1 MNPTL
6 AGPPRVQIQTQ
17 GGCNARCVFCPNEAV
32 LHAKLPQGRMDPA
45 LFQKIIDDLAQ
56 TDPRRVSLYLMNE
69 PLLDKRL
76 PEFARYAAGRLPQTT
91 STLVTSN
98 GTNLTESMAE
108 ALIDSGLQRLK
119 VSLQSLDPETNRRLM
134 GPRMD
139 SEKVVRNVL
148 TARRLIDEKKARH
161 FDLRVSMVVTSWN
174 ETEIETA
181 RRFWRKHGV
190 RLVTSALENRGGN
203 IADTGAL
210 NVHGMKSR
218 SHGCI
223 RPSREMCV
231 LWNGDVVL
239 CCVDWHRTEVV
250 GNLATQ
256 SVTEVWNGP
265 RLQEIR
271 RALDTNDVAA
281 MPTICANC
289 TESAAPDHH
298 RRGLR
303 GWWSRR
309 RERAAQAVGR
319 ADSQAP

>member
-1 MNPTL
+1 MSMQQTL

-17 GGCNARCVFCPNEAV
+17 GGCNGRCVFCPNEEV
-32 LHAKLPQGRMDPA
+32 LRAKLPQGRMDPA
-45 LFQKIIDDLAQ
+45 LYRKIIDELAQ

-76 PEFARYAAGRLPQTT
+76 PEFARYATERLPKTAT
-91 STLVTSN
+91 TLVTSN
-98 GTNLTESMAE
+98 GSNLTEEMA
-108 ALIDSGLQRLK
+108 ASLIDSGLQRLK

-134 GPRMD
+134 GRRMD
-139 SEKVVRNVL
+139 SAKVVRNVL
-148 TARRLIDEKKARH
+148 AMRRLIDERKARH

-174 ETEIETA
+174 EAEIESA
-181 RRFWRKHGV
+181 RRFWKGHGV

-203 IADTGAL
+203 IRETDAL
-210 NVHGMKSR
+210 NAHGMKSR

-250 GNLATQ
+250 GNLADQ
-256 SVTEVWNGP
+256 SVLEVWNGP
-265 RLQEIR
+265 RLKEIR
-271 RALDTNDVAA
+271 RAVDENDAAA
-281 MPTICANC
+281 MPDICAHC

-303 GWWSRR
+303 GWLSRR
-309 RERAAQAVGR
+309 R
-319 ADSQAP
+319 SQWAT